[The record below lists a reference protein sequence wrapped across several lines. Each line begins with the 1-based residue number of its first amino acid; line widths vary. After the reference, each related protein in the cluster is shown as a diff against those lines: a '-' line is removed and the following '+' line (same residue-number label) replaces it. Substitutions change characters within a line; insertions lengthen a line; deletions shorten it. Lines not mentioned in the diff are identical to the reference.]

1 METQPISVPV
11 ATAVL
16 RERLLTI
23 MDRKTH
29 PAWNAFGS
37 GEAPRAAILS
47 AYQQEWEVYMRD
59 FPVLLARVLG
69 NVPPDLPG
77 VRVHLAETLYEEQTG
92 GMSRSAP
99 HTALFLRLMTEG
111 LGAPRVDFEQVTL
124 TPASRGLR
132 DWLDEVTQHRDSWIP
147 GAAVLGIFMEG
158 SAQDRAV
165 LDGPRMMRTQ
175 SDVDERVTQHP
186 LVRHY
191 KVPRDAMEAARVH
204 LRFDPI
210 RRHDAWK
217 MVLDHAKDEDHDLL
231 AKTLETTLDRWLTY
245 RGELATWK

>member
-1 METQPISVPV
+1 VVEETVE
-11 ATAVL
+11 ATSSSL
-16 RERLLTI
+16 RERLLAI

-29 PAWNAFGS
+29 PAWNAFGN
-37 GEAPRAAILS
+37 GEAPRAAILG

-69 NVPPDLPG
+69 NVPPDLPT

-92 GMSRSAP
+92 GMSRSSP

-111 LGAPRVDFEQVTL
+111 LAAPRADFEQVAM
-124 TPASRGLR
+124 TPASRALR
-132 DWLDEVTQHRDSWIP
+132 DWLDEVTHHRDTWIL
-147 GAAVLGIFMEG
+147 GAAVLGIFVEG
-158 SAQDRAV
+158 SAHDRAV

-175 SDVDERVTQHP
+175 SDVDERVAQHP

-191 KVPRDAMEAARVH
+191 NVALAAMEAARVH

-217 MVLDHAKDEDHDLL
+217 MVLDHAKDDEHDLL
-231 AKTLETTLDRWLTY
+231 VSTLETTLERWLAY
-245 RGELATWK
+245 RGELATWQ

>member
-1 METQPISVPV
+1 MHLVEMPQLQEVRST
-11 ATAVL
+11 L
-16 RERLLTI
+16 RERLLAV

-29 PAWNAFGS
+29 PAWLAFGK
-37 GEAPRAAILS
+37 GEAPRDAILG

-69 NVPPDLPG
+69 NVPPDLPS

-92 GMSRSAP
+92 GVSRSAP

-111 LGAPRVDFEQVTL
+111 LGAPRADFDEVTL
-124 TPASRGLR
+124 TPSSQALR
-132 DWLDEVTQHRDSWIP
+132 EWLDEVTRSETWIL
-147 GAAVLGIFMEG
+147 GAAVLGVFMEG
-158 SAQDRAV
+158 SSQDRAV
-165 LDGPRMMRTQ
+165 LDGPRAMRTQ
-175 SDVDERVTQHP
+175 SDVDERVAQHP

-191 KVPRDAMEAARVH
+191 KVPLEAMEAARVH

-217 MVLDHAKDEDHDLL
+217 MVLDHAKGEEHDLL
-231 AKTLETTLDRWLTY
+231 VTTIETTLDRWLAY